1 MKGFPL
7 LALWITAVLAPAW
20 AAGASAPDPALYSYH
35 ERPGERLPQQL
46 AFRDSDDRTV
56 HLGELAQ
63 GRPLILVLAYFHCS
77 SLCGLVRASLLK
89 AIAADKLEPGRDYT
103 LAVISIDPHE
113 TSAQAQTAKA
123 VDLSTL
129 GSSADAPAD
138 HYLTG
143 SAENI
148 TALTRAVGF
157 QYGFDQATGQFMHPA
172 GVVFVTSA
180 GIVSNYLLGVGYTPA
195 AVRSALERA
204 GAGRIAAVG
213 SPILLL
219 CFHFDP
225 STGRYS
231 LQILKVVR
239 LAGLLTVLT
248 LVGLLFLL
256 YRHER
261 VSQ

>member
-1 MKGFPL
+1 MKPIL
-7 LALWITAVLAPAW
+7 WLVVWITAVLAPTW
-20 AAGASAPDPALYSYH
+20 ARGVSAPDPTLYSYH

-63 GRPLILVLAYFHCS
+63 GRPLILVPAYFHCS
-77 SLCGLVRASLLK
+77 SLCGLVRASLRK
-89 AIAADKLEPGRDYT
+89 ALAAAKFQPGRDYV
-103 LAVISIDPHE
+103 LAVMSIDPGE
-113 TSAQAQTAKA
+113 TSVQAREAKA
-123 VDLSTL
+123 ADLAAI
-129 GSSADAPAD
+129 GSSADDRAE

-148 TALTRAVGF
+148 TAVTRAVGF
-157 QYGFDQATGQFMHPA
+157 QYRFDQPTGQFMHPA
-172 GVVFVTSA
+172 GVVFVTPA

-204 GAGRIAAVG
+204 SAGRIAAVG

-231 LQILKVVR
+231 LEILKVVR
-239 LAGLLTVLT
+239 LAGILTVLT
-248 LVGLLFLL
+248 LVGLLILL
-256 YRHER
+256 YRRER